1 LIEEVVIPAAGLG
14 TRLLSATKEQ
24 PKEMLPIFASNENGS
39 LGLKP
44 LLQLLFEQL
53 YNFGVRRFCFVVG
66 REKRAVE
73 DHFTPDYEY
82 TTRLKT
88 GGKNEQAAS
97 LVTFYEKVRASA
109 IQWVNQYEPL
119 GFGHAVLQTEPFI
132 HGESFLVHAGDTYVI
147 SEDNTHLNRL
157 VSWYRD
163 KQVDAVLTLL
173 EVDDP
178 TNYGVADVSIDGSDL
193 IVKNVVEKPDQPKT
207 KLAIMPIYAFNRSIF
222 KALRAIGP
230 GNAGEIQ
237 LTDGIQKLIEWGH
250 RVRAIKLQDGE
261 VRLDIGTPDN
271 YWKAQNLCYEYF
283 KKINMRPG
291 R

>member
-1 LIEEVVIPAAGLG
+1 MIGEVVIPAAGLG

-24 PKEMLPIFASNENGS
+24 PKEMLPVFASNENGS
-39 LGLKP
+39 LALKP
-44 LLQLLFEQL
+44 LLQLVFEQL

-82 TTRLKT
+82 TNRLKNQ
-88 GGKNEQAAS
+88 GKNEQAAG

-109 IQWVNQYEPL
+109 ILWVNQYEPL
-119 GFGHAVLQTEPFI
+119 GFGDAVLQVEPFI
-132 HGESFLVHAGDTYVI
+132 QGESFLVHAGDTYVI
-147 SEDNTHLNRL
+147 SEDNGHLNRL
-157 VSWYRD
+157 VSRCRG
-163 KQVDAVLTLL
+163 KPVDAVLTLL

-178 TNYGVADVSIDGSDL
+178 RNYGVAEVSMDGSDL
-193 IVKNVVEKPDQPKT
+193 VVNSVVEKPDQPKT

-230 GNAGEIQ
+230 GKAGEMQ
-237 LTDGIQKLIEWGH
+237 LTDAIQKLIEWGH
-250 RVRAIKLQDGE
+250 EVRAVKLQDGE

-283 KKINMRPG
+283 KKINMG
-291 R
+291 LGT

>member
-24 PKEMLPIFASNENGS
+24 PKEMLPVFAINENGS

-97 LVTFYEKVRASA
+97 LVAFYEKVRASA

-119 GFGHAVLQTEPFI
+119 GFGDAVLQAEPFI

-147 SEDNTHLNRL
+147 SQDNTHLNRL
-157 VSWYRD
+157 VSCYRD

-178 TNYGVADVSIDGSDL
+178 RNYGVADVSMDGSDL
-193 IVKNVVEKPDQPKT
+193 IVKSVVEKPDQPKT

-222 KALRAIGP
+222 KALRVIGP
-230 GNAGEIQ
+230 GKAGEMQ

-250 RVRAIKLQDGE
+250 KVRAVKLHDGE

-271 YWKAQNLCYEYF
+271 YWEAQSLCYEYF
-283 KKINMRPG
+283 KKISMRPG